1 MATSG
6 FSVGAGAWLAADSS
20 PNKAAAILEALSS
33 SVWSFSTFTG
43 AAVFFAIGLRTGFD
57 ADASAL
63 AVGAGAATGLR
74 PLFGLSSFSSTLN
87 EGFF

>member
-1 MATSG
+1 MI
-6 FSVGAGAWLAADSS
+6 LASH
-20 PNKAAAILEALSS
+20 
-33 SVWSFSTFTG
+33 
-43 AAVFFAIGLRTGFD
+43 GLIASQIASFD